1 MQILLLKVSQINVM
15 FPALP
20 SQRASAEN
28 TLARAQSQPVISQA
42 RAEVAAHQ
50 TPVKFERSHM
60 HWEAIQNYMD
70 HEQYTPDHATLVRFV
85 EDLLY
90 HIRSQEHVGEHT
102 SSSYEPQLMGT
113 NAYPEHSYGYPP
125 AHAAYPAEHAAY
137 PAEHAAYPAEH
148 AGSPPTRRHTDPGY
162 GIRVPT
168 SAQQRRN
175 FGLTP
180 PGEFTMSLGFTSSS
194 AVSPDGGDI

>member
-1 MQILLLKVSQINVM
+1 M

-20 SQRASAEN
+20 IQTASAEN

-42 RAEVAAHQ
+42 RAEVAAHR

-60 HWEAIQNYMD
+60 HWESIENFMNN
-70 HEQYTPDHATLVRFV
+70 EQYNPDHATLVRFV

-90 HIRSQEHVGEHT
+90 HIRSQEHVTEHT
-102 SSSYEPQLMGT
+102 SSYEPQHLGI
-113 NAYPEHSYGYPP
+113 NPYPVHHRGYQPAHETYQPARKQYPP
-125 AHAAYPAEHAAY
+125 PHDTFPR
-137 PAEHAAYPAEH
+137 
-148 AGSPPTRRHTDPGY
+148 GRRHSEPGY
-162 GIRVPT
+162 GFSVPT
-168 SAQQRRN
+168 RERENSN

-194 AVSPDGGDI
+194 AVSPDAGDI